1 MNILFSDITTLNEN
15 GVSAEHQYVAVTDTQ
30 ITYIGAERPEGSFD
44 REISGKDKLLM
55 PALYNCHAHTAM
67 TLFRGYGEDLPLQK
81 WLNDRIFPAEDRL
94 TSEAVY
100 NASMLAIAEM
110 LRNGIVSFSDMYFF
124 SEDTI
129 RAVAETGMKAN
140 IGRCITCF
148 NPQET
153 KETDVR
159 LKEALALYEQYHN
172 TADGRIKMDMS
183 VHAEYTTL
191 PHAIKYVADCAK
203 DLGLHMHVHMSETEE
218 EHLACISRHGKT
230 PAQHFADLG
239 VFDVPTIAAHCVWV
253 SDEDAVLMHEKGV
266 FAAHNP
272 ISNLKLGSGVMPL
285 EKLSRNGVSVVLGT
299 DGVASNNRLDILRE
313 MNAAALLQKGTD
325 RVCDSMKAADIIPM
339 ATVNG
344 ARAQGRADSGCLLV
358 GCRADLIMID
368 MDTVH
373 NIPCYEP
380 VTALIYSTLSS
391 DVCMTMIDGKILYE
405 NGCYTTLDLE
415 AVKAAMRH
423 TVAHYFD

>member
-1 MNILFSDITTLNEN
+1 MKILFRDITTLNEN
-15 GVSAEHQYVAVTDTQ
+15 GISAEHQYVAVTDTK
-30 ITYIGAERPEGSFD
+30 ITYIGSECPEGDFD
-44 REISGKDKLLM
+44 RVISGKDKLLM

-129 RAVAETGMKAN
+129 RAVTETGMKAN

-148 NPQET
+148 NPDET
-153 KETDVR
+153 KESDVR
-159 LKEALALYEQYHN
+159 LKEALSLYKQYHN

-218 EHLACISRHGKT
+218 EHLACIERHGKT

-272 ISNLKLGSGVMPL
+272 ISNLKLGSGIMPL

-344 ARAQGRADSGCLLV
+344 ARAQGRCDSGCLAV

-380 VTALIYSTLSS
+380 VTALIYSTVSS
-391 DVCMTMIDGKILYE
+391 DVCMTMADGKILYE

-415 AVKAAMRH
+415 AVKTAMRH